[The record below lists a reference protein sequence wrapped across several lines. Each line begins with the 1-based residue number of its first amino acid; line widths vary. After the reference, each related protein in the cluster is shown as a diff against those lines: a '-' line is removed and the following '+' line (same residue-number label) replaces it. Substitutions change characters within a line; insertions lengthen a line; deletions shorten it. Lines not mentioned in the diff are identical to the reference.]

1 MNQYSDMI
9 LKPESEKLLM
19 QMVLKTR
26 PGLIGMDDLKGEMPS
41 SKVREAASQH
51 SLFLTGEVL
60 RNLRKITRAIDL
72 HSKRLSQ
79 LSGLTGPQAIL
90 LAELKKTGAI
100 PVSSLAKR
108 VSLSHATVTDI
119 LNRLSKR
126 DMVARTRDEADKRRI
141 LISLTPTGE
150 AVLGNSPA
158 LLQERFV
165 SEFSKL
171 ADWEQSLILSTLQRI
186 AEIMDADAIDAA
198 PMLAVG
204 NIDDQ

>member
-1 MNQYSDMI
+1 MDRKIPPKKKSRDSS
-9 LKPESEKLLM
+9 PE
-19 QMVLKTR
+19 T
-26 PGLIGMDDLKGEMPS
+26 PS
-41 SKVREAASQH
+41 H
-51 SLFLTGEVL
+51 SLFVTGEVL

-79 LSGLTGPQAIL
+79 LSGVTGPQAIL
-90 LAELKKTGAI
+90 LAELNKSGPI
-100 PVSSLAKR
+100 PVSTLAKR

-126 DMVARTRDEADKRRI
+126 EMVERHRDDQDKRRI
-141 LISLTPTGE
+141 LISLTDTGKQ
-150 AVLGNSPA
+150 VLQNSPA

-165 SEFSKL
+165 SEFSQL

-186 AEIMDADAIDAA
+186 SEILDAESIDAA

-204 NIDDQ
+204 SLDEQH